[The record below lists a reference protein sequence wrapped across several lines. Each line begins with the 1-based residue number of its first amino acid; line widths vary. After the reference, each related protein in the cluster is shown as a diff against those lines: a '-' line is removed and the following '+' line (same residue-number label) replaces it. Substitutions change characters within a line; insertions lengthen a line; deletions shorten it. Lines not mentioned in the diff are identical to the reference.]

1 MGQKTYG
8 KNSLSA
14 APSQGLRRC
23 LNILER
29 HQEEDDLPYTLADGV
44 QGFADLIADGV
55 LGKAE
60 RLSDLAILHPV
71 AAAHQEYS
79 PPFGRKA
86 VNGRPD
92 PRLFNGIVH
101 GLIIG
106 NHNAILNRKDIL
118 TYAVQA
124 HILMLFFPKH
134 IDASVSHGRVEI
146 SPRAVNPTIRSLF
159 HPICR
164 KSLLHQILDQ
174 ILVLEIV
181 QRIDTQRLVVKSKQR
196 IYACCLHHNATK
208 LTNARHI
215 IKFFS
220 TNLTRTEPKAR
231 AIPQQNLPVRGHI
244 QSNSGKIITTVIII
258 TVIICIFAAVKQ

>member
-8 KNSLSA
+8 KSSLLA

-29 HQEEDDLPYTLADGV
+29 HQEEDDLPYTLADSLKCL
-44 QGFADLIADGV
+44 ADLVTYGV

-106 NHNAILNRKDIL
+106 NRHVILNRKYLIL
-118 TYAVQA
+118 KAVQR
-124 HILMLFFPKH
+124 HILPLPPDGINAPIPH
-134 IDASVSHGRVEI
+134 SRVKI
-146 SPRAVNPTIRSLF
+146 SPRTINPVTRRLL

-164 KSLLHQILDQ
+164 ESLLYQILDQ

-181 QRIDTQRLVVKSKQR
+181 QRIDTQRPVVKPEQR
-196 IYACCLHHNATK
+196 IYACCLHHKATK